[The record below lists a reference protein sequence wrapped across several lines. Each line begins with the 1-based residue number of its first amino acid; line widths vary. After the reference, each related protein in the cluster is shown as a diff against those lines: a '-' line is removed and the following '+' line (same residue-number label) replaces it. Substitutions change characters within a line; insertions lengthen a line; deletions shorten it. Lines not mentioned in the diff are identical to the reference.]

1 MSQETKNKIEK
12 LQKAIDSPATPE
24 NVKKA
29 LRTALEKLQKE
40 IIADDMEAFKEGDLK
55 TSAGKTV
62 TDVKQ
67 AKAIALSEAGKSKK
81 KTAKKVTK
89 SPKKVAKKATKPK
102 KSKVEPADMGKLKA
116 LINSLKNKKGYEF
129 LKKLDIDSVKRDAE
143 RKAKKAGKRVSADGN
158 VYYEYRRNRT
168 DVNQKIKLAE
178 GGEIGYEKGK
188 VYPVKNVSKSVY
200 EKFELSEYPNFH
212 KTGSVSGMKKQYYG
226 KDALLVKHG
235 DYIYNVT
242 SNPDIYFNN

>member
-1 MSQETKNKIEK
+1 MSQETKTKIEK

-29 LRTALEKLQKE
+29 LKNALEKLQKDAESESVE
-40 IIADDMEAFKEGDLK
+40 IDTKKEDK
-55 TSAGKTV
+55 KKS
-62 TDVKQ
+62 VKKA
-67 AKAIALSEAGKSKK
+67 AKA
-81 KTAKKVTK
+81 
-89 SPKKVAKKATKPK
+89 PKKAAKKATKPK

-129 LKKLDIDSVKRDAE
+129 LKKLDLDSIKRDSE
-143 RKAKKAGKRVSADGN
+143 RKAKKAGKRISADGN

-168 DVNQKIKLAE
+168 DVNQKVKLEE